1 MADGFDPDAYLK
13 KKSTS
18 ESFDP
23 DAYLAGKSKPKKSNF
38 EKVTQAVDSVTGAP
52 SRAAVSKLLDGEILG
67 AGSAFVDNF
76 AGDST
81 KAPTAKDLALKIG
94 VNDNKADLEKA
105 VNDPLSL
112 KGLATRTIG
121 QMIGGAGLAELVK
134 QQGAKFLDKQ
144 GVTNADLAAL
154 PIDVATDWTNLI
166 PAVGALKKVVK
177 GAGKADDVND
187 GLRFLLGNGK
197 LEKIVDAAKVADK
210 ADDISS
216 SAKVLTGDD
225 AAQMIGKSTKMTGEL
240 GVPAKDA
247 IALANEGG
255 VKANAK
261 AIEEA
266 ATALGFKPT
275 PAMLSNNLTMQA
287 LESSLDQSA
296 SIGGLAVR
304 SGKTGTNQLRQ
315 GLKQAASKFGDEA
328 SSMSKVDLGDA
339 IKADILEKVNLR
351 YEPVGKSFDS
361 IRESTQFMEVP
372 EKSKQILARNF
383 LRQKDV
389 ALSPTSSW
397 GQKAARYANDLE
409 NVKSVDDIKRL
420 RSLALNEAR
429 ASMEPNEQRVLNY
442 IGDRLQALEGVTIK
456 RAASATAPTPKQGVK
471 VGNDLVK
478 QLRNTRKDFKGIIQP
493 LGEVAKES
501 GLSRPKT
508 IKDFAR
514 VISETPSEK
523 LPDMLFRINNTRALN
538 LLKKEFPTSF
548 DLIRNQRIGEIIE
561 KSSVK
566 GEILPSKLLKNLKA
580 IGPEA
585 RELIFNSKD
594 VNQSVNYLETVLN
607 AIPNK
612 IGPSGTPQGQ
622 MLMNILNIPFQATE
636 IGRAGLY
643 KTVQNP
649 TQPISKVIKFGQQAP
664 SRFKKAGQISSQALP
679 DLLGVAK
686 SSQLGVGASRG
697 LSDLIRER
705 KK

>member
-1 MADGFDPDAYLK
+1 MPTREEMIRELTKGQAMSSQGGPTRDQMIAELSK
-13 KKSTS
+13 KPEKST
-18 ESFDP
+18 F
-23 DAYLAGKSKPKKSNF
+23 K
-38 EKVTQAVDSVTGAP
+38 KVTEGVDSVTGAP
-52 SRAAVSKLLDGEILG
+52 SRAAVSKLMEGDVLG
-67 AGSAFVDNF
+67 AGSAFADNF
-76 AGDST
+76 AGDVS
-81 KAPTAKDLALKIG
+81 KAPTAKDLALKAG
-94 VNDNKADLEKA
+94 VNDEKAELEKSLQ
-105 VNDPLSL
+105 NPFSL
-112 KGLATRTIG
+112 KGLLTRTAG
-121 QMIGGAGLAELVK
+121 QMIGGAGLADLVTR
-134 QQGAKFLDKQ
+134 QGAKFLDKQ

-154 PIDVATDWTNLI
+154 PIDVATDWTNLA
-166 PAVGALKKVVK
+166 PALGMLKKGSK
-177 GAGKADDVND
+177 VND
-187 GLRFLLGNGK
+187 GLKFLLGNGR
-197 LEKIVDAAKVADK
+197 LEKIVDVAKVADK
-210 ADDISS
+210 ADDISDA
-216 SAKVLTGDD
+216 AKVLKGDD
-225 AAQMIGKSTKMTGEL
+225 AAQMIGKSTRMTGEI

-255 VKANAK
+255 IKANAK

-266 ATALGFKPT
+266 ANALGFKPT
-275 PAMLSNNLTMQA
+275 PAMLSNNLTLQA

-296 SIGGLAVR
+296 SIGGLTGVR
-304 SGKTGTNQLRQ
+304 SGKTGTNQLRE
-315 GLKQAASKFGDEA
+315 GLKQAASKFGDQA
-328 SSMSKVDLGDA
+328 SSMTKVDLGDA
-339 IKADILEKVNLR
+339 IKADILEKVNIK
-351 YEPVGKSFDS
+351 YEPVAKSFEN
-361 IRESTQFMEVP
+361 IRESTQFIEVP

-389 ALSPTSSW
+389 ALSPSSSW
-397 GQKAARYANDLE
+397 GQKAARYADDLQ

-420 RSLALNEAR
+420 RSLALKEAR
-429 ASMEPNEQRVLNY
+429 ASMEPADQGVLNY
-442 IGDRLQALEGVTIK
+442 IADRLQALEGVTIK

-471 VGNDLVK
+471 IGNDLVK
-478 QLRNTRKDFKGIIQP
+478 QLRSTRKDFKGIIQP

-538 LLKKEFPTSF
+538 LIKKEFPTSF

-566 GEILPSKLLKNLKA
+566 GEIMPSKLLKNLKA

-594 VNQSVNYLETVLN
+594 VNKSVNYLETVLN

-622 MLMNILNIPFQATE
+622 MLMNILNVPFQATE
-636 IGRAGLY
+636 LGRAALY

-664 SRFKKAGQISSQALP
+664 NSLKRAGEISSQALP
-679 DLLGVAK
+679 DLLGVGKAA
-686 SSQLGVGASRG
+686 QVGMSVNRG
-697 LSDLIRER
+697 LSDLIRDR